1 MRAAS
6 KLDSLIWRRATIT
19 ILSSLAAFLALSS
32 GASAEVVVSRY
43 VVSLAG
49 VRVGDAILHTT
60 LSAKRYKVTVSADVG
75 VLLHNTKIQGEAL
88 GSRAGAKLTP
98 EHFRM
103 DASGSEEG
111 SVDTHFA
118 GAAAKGAK
126 VPPQLQGV
134 FDPLSALLVASLRPV
149 SPPAHPCHSVLPI
162 LMGRAR
168 FNLRLQPKPATEA
181 PATMV
186 ICQAHD
192 TGRQAPAMEIAFMRL
207 LKPQFWLVE
216 HLSFET
222 PNGTM
227 TIGRVETAV
236 SQS

>member
-1 MRAAS
+1 
-6 KLDSLIWRRATIT
+6 
-19 ILSSLAAFLALSS
+19 
-32 GASAEVVVSRY
+32 
-43 VVSLAG
+43 VSLAG

-75 VLLHNTKIQGEAL
+75 ALLLNTKIQGEAL

-103 DASGSEEG
+103 VASGGEEG

-118 GAAAKGAK
+118 GAAGAAK

-134 FDPLSALLVASLRPV
+134 FDPLSALLVTSLRPV

-181 PATMV
+181 PATIV
-186 ICQAHD
+186 ICQADD
-192 TGRQAPAMEIAFMRL
+192 TGQQAPPMEIAFMRL

-216 HLSFET
+216 HVSFET

-236 SQS
+236 SQL

>member
-1 MRAAS
+1 MA
-6 KLDSLIWRRATIT
+6 LC
-19 ILSSLAAFLALSS
+19 SSA
-32 GASAEVVVSRY
+32 GAEVLVSRY

-75 VLLHNTKIQGEAL
+75 MLLLNTKIQGEAL
-88 GSRAGAKLTP
+88 GARAGAKLTP

-103 DASGSEEG
+103 VASGGEEG
-111 SVDTHFA
+111 SVDTHFG

-134 FDPLSALLVASLRPV
+134 FDPLSALLVTSLRPV

-162 LMGRAR
+162 LMGRVR
-168 FNLRLQPKPATEA
+168 FDVSLHPKPATEA
-181 PATMV
+181 TATLV
-186 ICQAHD
+186 ICQADD
-192 TGRQAPAMEIAFMRL
+192 TGRQAPTMEIAFMRL

-216 HLSFET
+216 HLSFQT

-227 TIGRVETAV
+227 SIDRVETAV